1 MNGLVKGKK
10 VHIEKGQIMHTIT
23 LKSDDTFYN
32 TLEGMAKSLHTTKSN
47 LIRKAVTYL
56 LER

>member
-1 MNGLVKGKK
+1 
-10 VHIEKGQIMHTIT
+10 MHTIT